1 MNHLTLIIY
10 LCAAAAIGAA
20 ISGFIVWTVKNSRI
34 KVLEGK
40 LANDQQRLD
49 DREKNYKDTISEL
62 KHAHEEDLKR
72 QLESVKATMT
82 AETEKILKER
92 EESLNKG
99 NRSSID
105 EILNPLKES
114 IEKMQKAMA
123 DNARDHLKSNT
134 ELKEQFAHAVKDIE
148 EKTVNIG
155 ARAEELTTAL
165 TSKPK
170 IQGGWGEH
178 MLEDILSREGL
189 VKGKHYD
196 REVANDDRSR
206 PDFVFHFRDGME
218 QKDLV
223 VDSKVSLTA
232 YVNFMNAD
240 DEAEKERFL
249 SEHISS
255 VKRHIEEL
263 TTKEYSRKID
273 KGKRFAD
280 YVIMFMPIDSAFQ
293 AVLAKEPT
301 LFDETYRK
309 GVIIATEQ
317 TIMPFLKVI
326 DITWRKYQ
334 QDTNIEEI
342 LQAAGNMIE
351 RVGRFYDS
359 YKELGKRLGAVCRTY
374 NEGVTKLEDNGQSIT
389 TSARQVM
396 KIGAKRAKGKAFTI
410 PEDQVFLNENEETE
424 DEQ

>member
-1 MNHLTLIIY
+1 MTLSGALTLY
-10 LCAAAAIGAA
+10 LIAAAAVGAA
-20 ISGFIVWTVKNSRI
+20 ISGIIIWSLKNSRI
-34 KVLEGK
+34 KVLEGR
-40 LANDQQRLD
+40 LESDEQRLKD
-49 DREKNYKDTISEL
+49 KDEAYRESLSEL
-62 KHAHEEDLKR
+62 KHVHEEDLKR

-82 AETEKILKER
+82 AETEKILKDR
-92 EESLNKG
+92 EESLSKG
-99 NRSSID
+99 NRSSMD

-114 IEKMQKAMA
+114 IEKMQKAMT
-123 DNARDHLKSNT
+123 DNAKDHLKSNT

-148 EKTVNIG
+148 EKTSSIG
-155 ARAEELTTAL
+155 AKADELSTAL
-165 TSKPK
+165 TSRPK
-170 IQGGWGEH
+170 VQGGWGEH
-178 MLEDILSREGL
+178 MLEDILAREGL

-196 REVANDDRSR
+196 REVANEDRSR

-232 YVNFMNAD
+232 FVNYTNAED
-240 DEAEKERFL
+240 PAEKEKYL
-249 SEHISS
+249 EEHFAS
-255 VKRHIEEL
+255 VRKHIEEL
-263 TTKEYSRKID
+263 TVKEYSRKID
-273 KGKRFAD
+273 KGRRFAD

-301 LFDETYRK
+301 LFDESYRK

-342 LQAAGNMIE
+342 LRAAENMIE
-351 RVGRFYDS
+351 RVGKFYDS
-359 YKELGKRLGAVCRTY
+359 YRDLGKKLGAVCKEY
-374 NEGVTKLEDNGQSIT
+374 NSGITKLEDNGQSIT

-396 KIGAKRAKGKAFTI
+396 RIGAKRAKGKSLDI
-410 PEDQVFLNENEETE
+410 PDETVQLSESEETE
-424 DEQ
+424 D

>member
-1 MNHLTLIIY
+1 MNHLTLLIY

-72 QLESVKATMT
+72 QLESVKATMK
-82 AETEKILKER
+82 AETEEILKKR

-240 DEAEKERFL
+240 EEAEKERFL

>member
-240 DEAEKERFL
+240 DETEKERFL

-334 QDTNIEEI
+334 QDTSIEEI

>member
-189 VKGKHYD
+189 VKGKQYD

>member
-1 MNHLTLIIY
+1 MNHLTLIIF

-62 KHAHEEDLKR
+62 KHTHEEDLKR

-359 YKELGKRLGAVCRTY
+359 YKELGKRLGAVCRAY

>member
-1 MNHLTLIIY
+1 MNHLTLLIY

-82 AETEKILKER
+82 AETEEILKKR

-240 DEAEKERFL
+240 DETEKERFL

-396 KIGAKRAKGKAFTI
+396 KIGAKRAKGKEFTI